1 MSRSAVHPV
10 EVPAEIAAPP
20 RMRMKDIQG
29 MPGTAGGLFLRLFQF
44 AFSLISLCVMAT
56 TTDFPSVSAFCVTPI
71 EKWEWRIT
79 GFYKNRLKFL
89 VAAALDF
96 EIGHSYLLFLNLRKL
111 AYESYLVAAVSLQ
124 SLWSLLLAIADIYAL
139 LVKRSFRNTGL
150 VSLFAIGDGITSTV
164 TFTAACASAGITVL
178 IGNDL
183 DKCAV
188 NHCKRFMSATAMAFL
203 SWFTASPSFFLNF
216 WIFDQSG
223 IFTGNDAGRSTP
235 LAFTADDFFAAAR
248 ELGIAD
254 HLVVVSDEDTRS
266 LLTPLLLLLLQTS
279 DSSNSNCGPPEA
291 GVISGTP
298 KKRKLFLAA
307 MEDVIE
313 ESG

>member
-1 MSRSAVHPV
+1 MDGEDSR
-10 EVPAEIAAPP
+10 
-20 RMRMKDIQG
+20 RD
-29 MPGTAGGLFLRLFQF
+29 
-44 AFSLISLCVMAT
+44 FSLSHNAKTGYGIPLSWLHASYHSLS
-56 TTDFPSVSAFCVTPI
+56 PHSVV
-71 EKWEWRIT
+71 
-79 GFYKNRLKFL
+79 
-89 VAAALDF
+89 LD
-96 EIGHSYLLFLNLRKL
+96 HSCDYPDS
-111 AYESYLVAAVSLQ
+111 SYLVAAVSLQ
-124 SLWSLLLAIADIYAL
+124 SLWSLLLAMADIYAL

-223 IFTGNDAGRSTP
+223 MFTGNDAGRSTP
-235 LAFTADDFFAAAR
+235 LAFTADDFFAAAAR

-254 HLVVVSDEDTRS
+254 RLVVVSDEDTRS
-266 LLTPLLLLLLQTS
+266 LTPLLLLLQTS